1 VQTNASLP
9 DQEAYHVRFATPSTI
24 AKETEKARREIHSRL
39 NATGIT
45 PFAPNDENYD
55 WLYLRIDVEGIF

>member
-1 VQTNASLP
+1 M
-9 DQEAYHVRFATPSTI
+9 RFATPSTI